1 MLQNR
6 NLENNTIIMSIAQ
19 NLTKIK
25 SQLPAHVTLVAVSK
39 TKPVSDLMEAY
50 HAGQRIFGENKIQE
64 MTEKWEQMPKD
75 IQWHMIGH
83 VQTNKVKFMAAYVSL
98 IHGVDSLKLLQEIN
112 KQAKKY
118 NRVIDCLLQIH
129 IAEEETKFGLD
140 ELELEEI
147 LTQVQNDKSEF
158 ENIRIV
164 GLMGMATF
172 TENQNQIEKE
182 FNHLKAI
189 FDKHSQLDPSDS
201 EQAKQTANL
210 KLETLSMG
218 MSGDYKLA
226 ISCGS
231 TMVRIG
237 SSIFGNR

>member
-1 MLQNR
+1 
-6 NLENNTIIMSIAQ
+6 MSIAQ

-25 SQLPAHVTLVAVSK
+25 SQLPSRVTLVAVSK

-50 HAGQRIFGENKIQE
+50 NAGQRIFGENKIQE

-75 IQWHMIGH
+75 IEWHMIGH
-83 VQTNKVKFMAAYVSL
+83 VQTNKVKFMAEYVSL

-129 IAEEETKFGLD
+129 IAEEETKFGLNEE
-140 ELELEEI
+140 ELNHI
-147 LTQVQNDKSEF
+147 LTSDDFKSL

-189 FDKHSQLDPSDS
+189 FDNSKKLNTEHCQL
-201 EQAKQTANL
+201 N
-210 KLETLSMG
+210 TLSMG
-218 MSGDYKLA
+218 MSGDYQLA

-237 SSIFGNR
+237 SSIFGTRNYQ